1 MSQPGTRT
9 AWTWLAACMLVACF
23 SLPGVAAHARNEPGT
38 AGKAPALLERM
49 AGTWTVTQRMRPGAD
64 AKMIDLPPAVA
75 RRQLVGDAWI
85 EEIMTPASTP
95 ASGQGAF
102 TRTSFL
108 NYNAIE
114 KVYEYFSLDTRAPQQ
129 MRYASA
135 TMDAGHAAPPIRLKG
150 GRFVAAQWGDARN
163 VAFDYRLEVGGVEND
178 RQTVRLYL
186 TPVGPGGKEFLA
198 FQYDYARKP

>member
-1 MSQPGTRT
+1 MSRPIATRT
-9 AWTWLAACMLVACF
+9 AWRHLLAYVLATGF
-23 SLPGVAAHARNEPGT
+23 SLPGIAACAAPAAADR
-38 AGKAPALLERM
+38 APALLGRM
-49 AGTWTVTQRMRPGAD
+49 AGTWTVTQRMRPAAD

-85 EEIMTPASTP
+85 EETMTPASTP
-95 ASGQGAF
+95 TSEQDAF

-108 NYNAIE
+108 NYNPVE
-114 KVYEYFSLDTRAPQQ
+114 KVYEYASLDTRAPQQ

-135 TMDAGHAAPPIRLKG
+135 TMDAAGAAAPIRLKG
-150 GRFVAAQWGDARN
+150 GRFVAARWGDARN
-163 VAFDYRLEVGGVEND
+163 VAFDYRLEIGGVEED
-178 RQTVRLYL
+178 RQRVQLYL